1 MRYRLLAVMTALS
14 LGFCASLAQGV
25 DVRGIVSDS
34 LTAQRIPFA
43 NVMLLNTSR
52 GAATNNS
59 GFYLIPRVP
68 PGEYE
73 VAASVIGYK
82 RKVQR

>member
-1 MRYRLLAVMTALS
+1 MRHSTTYRLLAAMITLS
-14 LGFCASLAQGV
+14 VSAVLSLAQGV

-73 VAASVIGYK
+73 IVA
-82 RKVQR
+82 